1 MAWQNLNNFLR
12 SLREQERLPQLLLL
26 LGAGFCAL
34 LLVLLLART
43 TDWAVGI
50 VGLVL
55 LGLLAAFLLTRQ
67 KHQKLLL
74 ANQAQ
79 LKLDIENQTL
89 ALRKANDWLLKEIEQ
104 RQNTQEQL
112 EQSQEILRRR
122 EQELRSLLDNIPDPV
137 WLKDTQ
143 GRYLNCNR
151 AFAQLLG
158 KTEAEIVGRYELD
171 LVSADI
177 ARAFRYN
184 DRVALGSQQPYRHEQ
199 WLVAADGKLH
209 MLDTLKLA
217 VRDLNQQTYGI
228 LGIGRDITDKHELI
242 TELAKAKEAAEE
254 AARAKSRFLANMS
267 HEIRTP
273 LNAVL
278 GYTQLLMRDSQLAGS
293 QRERLHLILNASQRL
308 LGLINDILD
317 LSKIESGALNLRQEY
332 FDLQQEVG
340 DILAL
345 VRERAEVKGL
355 QLHAHLALPTPF
367 IAKGDRQKIG
377 QILLNLLGNAL
388 KFTHQGSVSLAVNA
402 QPDQVEFVISDTGPG
417 ISAAELADLFAA
429 FKQGRSGEDSGGTG
443 LGLTLSRHLA
453 EAMGGSLHLTSSPGE
468 GTQAFLRLP
477 LRNEQVMLGE
487 RVGMNHGV
495 ALAPGQ
501 SLRALVVEDD
511 RASCDILV
519 DLLRQIGC
527 SVSAAGDGRAGLAL
541 CEQQHFDIVFT
552 DIRMP
557 GMNGLEMFQRL
568 RALAHYQSVPV
579 VAVSASSLEHERSFY
594 LKQGF
599 QEFIGK
605 PYAFDDVFS
614 ALRRFA
620 GASFVGEIAEVV
632 AAPAAVASDQPEPDI
647 SPLRP
652 QLENLCGLAASGDMS
667 GCKKLVQ
674 GLTPEQLGQRR
685 HQQLQLALQQYDLVR
700 MEEQIKQWLAAC

>member
-1 MAWQNLNNFLR
+1 MVWQNLINFLR
-12 SLREQERLPQLLLL
+12 SLREQQRLPQLLLL

-34 LLVLLLART
+34 LLVLLLLDHAIERA
-43 TDWAVGI
+43 AVI

-79 LKLDIENQTL
+79 LKEEIENQTL

-217 VRDLNQQTYGI
+217 VRDLHEQTYGI

-293 QRERLHLILNASQRL
+293 QRERLQLILSASQRL

-332 FDLQQEVG
+332 FDLQQEVS
-340 DILAL
+340 DILSL

-355 QLHAHLALPTPF
+355 QLHAQLALPSPF
-367 IAKGDRQKIG
+367 IARGDRQKIG

-388 KFTHQGSVSLAVNA
+388 KFTQQGSVSLAVNER
-402 QPDQVEFVISDTGPG
+402 QDEVEFVISDTGPG
-417 ISAAELADLFAA
+417 ISAAELAELFSA

-453 EAMGGSLHLTSSPGE
+453 EAMGGSLRLTSAPGE
-468 GTQAFLRLP
+468 GTQALLRLP
-477 LRNEQVMLGE
+477 LRNEPVMLGE
-487 RVGMNHGV
+487 RVNMNH
-495 ALAPGQ
+495 AMQLAPGQ
-501 SLRALVVEDD
+501 SINALVVEDD

-527 SVSAAGDGRAGLAL
+527 RVSAAGDGQAGLAL
-541 CEQQHFDIVFT
+541 CQQRAFDIVFT

-568 RALAHYQSVPV
+568 RALKAYSTVPII
-579 VAVSASSLEHERSFY
+579 AVSASSLEHERSFY
-594 LKQGF
+594 LQQGF

-605 PYAFDDVFS
+605 PYAFDDVFA

-620 GASFVGEIAEVV
+620 GASFVGEAEP
-632 AAPAAVASDQPEPDI
+632 AAPVPEVEEDSPAVDLAQVQE
-647 SPLRP
+647 
-652 QLENLCGLAASGDMS
+652 QLQQLLELAASGDMS
-667 GCKKLVQ
+667 GCKKILR
-674 GLTPEQLGQRR
+674 GLTQEQLGRQR
-685 HQQLQLALQQYDLVR
+685 HQQLQQALQQYDLVR
-700 MEEQIKQWLAAC
+700 MEGQIKQWLGA